1 LTREPRADVG
11 RVNVNVDRSELRG
24 NDVTVPV
31 ASTFGHNQLT
41 SPKAAAQRVGK
52 SFALLLVTIVLGGNA
67 LFGGVA
73 PVRAA
78 PAPEIEYTYDVTV
91 RRQYT
96 WPPGT
101 DPVGYGHS
109 ICDKVSR
116 GAGYAQVLSDVKN
129 DVSPNDEFAANYLVS
144 YAVNLL
150 CPEQLWQLR
159 KSAAFYLPPP
169 Q

>member
-1 LTREPRADVG
+1 LRE
-11 RVNVNVDRSELRG
+11 
-24 NDVTVPV
+24 V
-31 ASTFGHNQLT
+31 AQGTAVKG
-41 SPKAAAQRVGK
+41 GK
-52 SFALLLVTIVLGGNA
+52 LVALLVVAAVLGGTT
-67 LFGGVA
+67 FGGA
-73 PVRAA
+73 AQVRAA

-101 DPVGYGHS
+101 DPVSYGHS
-109 ICDKVSR
+109 ICDKVTGGTS
-116 GAGYAQVLSDVKN
+116 YAQVMGDVKN

-159 KSAAFYLPPP
+159 KSAARYVP
-169 Q
+169 QQ